1 MTRILRSLFSLV
13 VSATLLIVSA
23 DVATAEDPVVFGDP
37 ALKSAVEEQ
46 LGITDPT
53 PTDMLGLGSLNRQR
67 SGISDL
73 TGLESL
79 NLEELDLENN
89 QISDISKDRNSRQ
102 RFFRRRT

>member
-37 ALKSAVEEQ
+37 ALKSAVEKQ

-53 PTDMLGLGSLNRQR
+53 PTDMLGLTSLNLD
-67 SGISDL
+67 GDDCYISDL
-73 TGLESL
+73 TGLEYAL
-79 NLEELDLENN
+79 NLGN
-89 QISDISKDRNSRQ
+89 QS
-102 RFFRRRT
+102 FRPWLR